1 MTKQSQKTDRPKSRR
16 PLLFKIAIILGVLL
30 VLGTAA
36 GVTAMTFENH
46 DSFCASCHAEPE
58 YTFFQREAST
68 TPVDLATFHT
78 TKQTTCID
86 CHSGNG
92 IVPGRINSL
101 MLGARDLVSWIGG
114 HAPQPAPLNTPIGDE
129 NCLKCH
135 GTIAAAQNMNNHF
148 HVFLSQWQVKD
159 PKAATCVSCHQSHN
173 NTTADSTLAFLDQKA
188 TTAVC
193 QSCHAFAGVGG

>member
-1 MTKQSQKTDRPKSRR
+1 MTKHSQSTDQPKSKR
-16 PLLFKIAIILGVLL
+16 PLLFKIAIILGGLL
-30 VLGTAA
+30 ILGTAG
-36 GVTAMTFENH
+36 GVTAMTLENH

-58 YTFFQREAST
+58 YTYFQRESAAPT
-68 TPVDLATFHT
+68 DLATFHT

-92 IVPGRINSL
+92 IVPGRINSM

-148 HVFLSQWQVKD
+148 HVFLSQWQAKD
-159 PKAATCVSCHQSHN
+159 PTAATCVSCHQGHN
-173 NTTADSTLAFLDQKA
+173 NSTADSTLAFLDRQA

-193 QSCHAFAGVGG
+193 QSCHTFSGQGN